1 MINQIIQINQI
12 NQNSLLIRGQRRQG
26 CRRAAPAL
34 PTPSAC
40 GRPSVDRDA
49 RSSHA
54 HQPGGSATTP
64 AVHSFFRGKR
74 GLGRRARA
82 PAPLAA
88 PSTLLLAAVGPAARQ
103 SALYLSGTPGS
114 GPAHIFAR
122 LAGPAGLI
130 APPVRVPSARSPR
143 AAASGPPLCP
153 PRASSAFSPRPPGRC
168 RHGRLAHHGLEP
180 SAPRRARLELPRPP
194 RPARPGA
201 AGLVVS
207 PIAGPSHRLPDAPAS
222 GLFGLL
228 ASPSRASPAVASPI
242 TGLSHRLPAVPDS
255 GSPPRPPRLALP
267 GVAGAS
273 PRPSRACAIGS
284 PPGPPRAPLPR
295 PLASPF
301 RASSAS
307 RRARLLRPGCLA
319 RHRAPHRRL
328 PAVST
333 PGRSSAAGL
342 VGHGD
347 PEYQGPMQLP
357 RRQDRCDIYGRRGST
372 SLPLAGPL

>member
-54 HQPGGSATTP
+54 HQPGGSVTTP

-103 SALYLSGTPGS
+103 SALYLSGAPSS
-114 GPAHIFAR
+114 GPARILTR
-122 LAGPAGLI
+122 LAGSAGLI

-153 PRASSAFSPRPPGRC
+153 PRASSASSPRPPGRC
-168 RHGRLAHHGLEP
+168 RPGRLAHHGLEP
-180 SAPRRARLELPRPP
+180 SAPRCARLELPRPP

-222 GLFGLL
+222 GLLGL
-228 ASPSRASPAVASPI
+228 PTVCR
-242 TGLSHRLPAVPDS
+242 RW
-255 GSPPRPPRLALP
+255 
-267 GVAGAS
+267 
-273 PRPSRACAIGS
+273 
-284 PPGPPRAPLPR
+284 
-295 PLASPF
+295 
-301 RASSAS
+301 S
-307 RRARLLRPGCLA
+307 RR
-319 RHRAPHRRL
+319 
-328 PAVST
+328 
-333 PGRSSAAGL
+333 
-342 VGHGD
+342 
-347 PEYQGPMQLP
+347 
-357 RRQDRCDIYGRRGST
+357 
-372 SLPLAGPL
+372 

>member
-1 MINQIIQINQI
+1 MGGTARPWQKVKSIRRRRRARAPSPLRNDQSDHSDQSDQSEQSI
-12 NQNSLLIRGQRRQG
+12 LIRGERRQG

-54 HQPGGSATTP
+54 HQPGGSVTTP

-153 PRASSAFSPRPPGRC
+153 PRASSASSPRPPG
-168 RHGRLAHHGLEP
+168 P
-180 SAPRRARLELPRPP
+180 
-194 RPARPGA
+194 
-201 AGLVVS
+201 AGLVAL
-207 PIAGPSHRLPDAPAS
+207 PITGSSHRLPDAPAS
-222 GLFGLL
+222 SFLGLL
-228 ASPSRASPAVASPI
+228 APPARV
-242 TGLSHRLPAVPDS
+242 LPAWS
-255 GSPPRPPRLALP
+255 F
-267 GVAGAS
+267 
-273 PRPSRACAIGS
+273 RPSRAQAIGIPMR
-284 PPGPPRAPLPR
+284 PP
-295 PLASPF
+295 
-301 RASSAS
+301 RASSAC
-307 RRARLLRPGCLA
+307 RRCAEGGPGDDGGARARA
-319 RHRAPHRRL
+319 
-328 PAVST
+328 
-333 PGRSSAAGL
+333 
-342 VGHGD
+342 
-347 PEYQGPMQLP
+347 
-357 RRQDRCDIYGRRGST
+357 
-372 SLPLAGPL
+372 